1 MADHSAIFGF
11 YSVFLLLSL
20 AGPEELELER
30 LQPQHQ
36 ILKRQAQEGL
46 LFLFEITGP
55 LDYGSIFIFFL
66 NFFFNLRWNL
76 RYNIQH

>member
-46 LFLFEITGP
+46 LFLFQITGS
-55 LDYGSIFIFFL
+55 LDYDSIF
-66 NFFFNLRWNL
+66 FFFYLRWN
-76 RYNIQH
+76 

>member
-11 YSVFLLLSL
+11 YIVFLLLSL

-36 ILKRQAQEGL
+36 ILKRL

-55 LDYGSIFIFFL
+55 LDYGSIFFFFL
-66 NFFFNLRWNL
+66 KKSFF
-76 RYNIQH
+76 I